1 VAEETESHTGTDAP
15 ETEVQ
20 SVAVTTANTVAAAL
34 FDAVED
40 SDSSASSDMLQTS
53 QVGIS

>member
-1 VAEETESHTGTDAP
+1 MAEETERHTGTDAP